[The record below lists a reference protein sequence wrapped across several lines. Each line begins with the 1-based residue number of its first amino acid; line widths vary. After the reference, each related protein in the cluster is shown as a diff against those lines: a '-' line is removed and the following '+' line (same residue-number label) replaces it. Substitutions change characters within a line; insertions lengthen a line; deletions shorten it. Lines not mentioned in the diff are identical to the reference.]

1 MRTLVTGASGFVG
14 SALCKALSQ
23 AGHEVVG
30 LTRDPELAA
39 RRSGVGARFV
49 RGSVGD
55 PNEVAEAAKGCQL
68 AFHSA
73 GLRPFQAP
81 ADVLRWVHVAGT
93 ENVLNALR
101 HVRVQK
107 LVHVSCA
114 DVTLHDG
121 DRMHWDE
128 QRALPERPVGAHAR
142 TKLVAEELALATSD
156 ERLGVV
162 ALRPAFLWGAG
173 DIDGV
178 AALARETEGAGFLLY
193 AGGRNLVATTH
204 ITNLVRAALS
214 AATRDEALGHA
225 YYITDAEFQ
234 EAREFY
240 GKLLSTLGLK
250 PPRTGGHLG
259 VTLARS
265 RVRSLFGDRTGAAEA
280 RALSRARSALFDI
293 SRATKDLGYESGI
306 SIDGAL
312 AEISTWLSTEGGL
325 DAVLKKARPLP
336 NAGDVAEQ
344 MRAAG
349 GE

>member
-14 SALCKALSQ
+14 SALCTALSA

-30 LTRDPELAA
+30 LTRDPERAAA
-39 RRSGVGARFV
+39 RCTHKVRFV

-55 PNEVAEAAKGCQL
+55 PNQVAEAARGCTL
-68 AFHSA
+68 AFHTA
-73 GLRPFQAP
+73 GLRPHQAP

-101 HVRVQK
+101 HVGVRR
-107 LVHVSCA
+107 LVHMSCA

-128 QRALPERPVGAHAR
+128 QRSLPERPVGMHAR
-142 TKLVAEELALATSD
+142 TKLVAEELALASSD
-156 ERLGVV
+156 DKLAVV

-178 AALARETEGAGFLLY
+178 AALAQEARAGGFALY

-204 ITNLVRAALS
+204 VSNLVRAALA
-214 AATRDEALGHA
+214 AATREQAVGQA
-225 YYITDAEFQ
+225 YYVTDGEFH
-234 EAREFY
+234 EAREFF
-240 GKLLSTLGLK
+240 GRLLGTLGL
-250 PPRTGGHLG
+250 PAPRTGGHLG
-259 VTLARS
+259 ITLARL
-265 RVRSLFGDRTGAAEA
+265 RVSGLFGDRTHAAEA
-280 RALSRARSALFDI
+280 RALSRARSALFDL

-306 SIDGAL
+306 TMDAAL
-312 AEISTWLSTEGGL
+312 AELGGWLAAEGGL
-325 DAVLKKARPLP
+325 EAVVKRARALP
-336 NAGDVAEQ
+336 QAGDVAEQ